1 MRKGISKAER
11 RKALRVADK
20 HAGLLDSGLGCLA
33 TIPEFLACGAY
44 NAVYALS
51 ADLVL
56 RIQRSAYEY
65 DSSWDFY
72 EVAQLYPHPAL
83 PTVWELGEF
92 KEYKFAIVERMD
104 CTLNALKARGQPV
117 SRAEAS
123 ANAVEHLMAVSGK
136 EVCDTHEYN
145 IMKRRKKDEF
155 VLVDCFLE
163 YGDCDV
169 ANQ

>member
-11 RKALRVADK
+11 RKAMRLADK
-20 HAGLLDSGLGCLA
+20 HTRLLDSGSGQLA
-33 TIPEFLACGAY
+33 TIPEFLDHGAF

-56 RIQRSAYEY
+56 RIQRSGGEE

-72 EVAQLYPHPAL
+72 EVAQVYPHPSL

-92 KEYKFAIVERMD
+92 KGYKFAIVERME
-104 CTLNALKARGQPV
+104 CTLHALKARGRPV
-117 SRAEAS
+117 SMAAAK
-123 ANAVEHLMAVSGK
+123 ANAVEHLRIVAPKNSAS
-136 EVCDTHEYN
+136 DTHEYN

-163 YGDCDV
+163 
-169 ANQ
+169 

>member
-11 RKALRVADK
+11 RKAMRLAEK
-20 HAGLLDSGLGCLA
+20 HAGVLDSGSGQLA
-33 TIPEFLACGAY
+33 TIPEFLDHGAY

-56 RIQRSAYEY
+56 RIQQRGDEAEGE
-65 DSSWDFY
+65 DTSWEFY
-72 EVAQLYPHPAL
+72 EVAQLYPHPSL

-92 KEYKFAIVERMD
+92 KGYKFAIVERME
-104 CTLNALKARGQPV
+104 CTLHALEARGRPV
-117 SRAEAS
+117 FWEEAK
-123 ANAVEHLMAVSGK
+123 AHAVEHLMTVSGM
-136 EVCDTHEYN
+136 EAYDTHDYN

-163 YGDCDV
+163 
-169 ANQ
+169 